1 MVLNFPDNNFT
12 MLLAALLRSPSSQ
25 SVVLSI
31 MKYDISE
38 RVISRLA
45 KASRERSGLF
55 AKILFKE
62 ILSNTI
68 ATLAN
73 PTVFTQL
80 VTNHKLSKPDITE
93 QRGLYIIAY
102 YNAEEI
108 NK

>member
-45 KASRERSGLF
+45 KASRERSGLIDF
-55 AKILFKE
+55 IERNSFKYKS
-62 ILSNTI
+62 LSSESHSFS
-68 ATLAN
+68 L
-73 PTVFTQL
+73 
-80 VTNHKLSKPDITE
+80 TNSH
-93 QRGLYIIAY
+93 
-102 YNAEEI
+102 
-108 NK
+108 